1 MILTLGDGFKVSSNQ
16 EGCVSSL
23 QCNRKALKKVFYFN
37 RRSLSPASSFLS
49 GHLFEDISCNRVP
62 TTEGFDDERLEE
74 DALSAT
80 VFKMRPVFGRFP
92 HFDGGGGSFGGS

>member
-1 MILTLGDGFKVSSNQ
+1 MFD
-16 EGCVSSL
+16 
-23 QCNRKALKKVFYFN
+23 FY
-37 RRSLSPASSFLS
+37 RRSLSPTSSFLS
-49 GHLFEDISCNRVP
+49 RHLFEDIGGDRIP